1 MWIDIVIAALVLIFV
16 IGGYKKGFAKNILF
30 LVSWVATLAGVYI
43 AWKPVKTFL
52 EGCTGFINFIEKS
65 STALET
71 DLVVS
76 IVAFLLL
83 VIVVKAALNI
93 IFHFIGSV
101 GKAVG
106 LGAVNRLLGAVVGL
120 AKSIL
125 VLWIVAAV
133 ALPYAYSGAH
143 QELAKACMSSHLLP
157 IINEYNPLM
166 YIY

>member
-30 LVSWVATLAGVYI
+30 LVSWIATLAGVYI
-43 AWKPVKTFL
+43 AWKPVKTSL
-52 EGCTGFINFIEKS
+52 ESCNGFINFIEKHQ
-65 STALET
+65 TALET
-71 DLVVS
+71 DLVIS
-76 IVAFLLL
+76 IAAFLLL
-83 VIVVKAALNI
+83 VIVIKTALNI

-106 LGAVNRLLGAVVGL
+106 LGTVNHLLGAAVGL

-125 VLWIVAAV
+125 VLWIVAAA
-133 ALPYAYSGAH
+133 ALPYAYSGAYP
-143 QELAKACMSSHLLP
+143 ELAKACMSSHLLP
-157 IINEYNPLM
+157 LINEYNPLM